1 MRMNSVEINLKNI
14 DALVAKH
21 IDALVAK
28 HDEQDVDEFKRFQD
42 DIERAIEPLQ
52 NQIVLHASAPQTWQ
66 ELLQQAGVEI
76 PSPISSEGYPAS
88 LSPSLLHKQSFAKL
102 MIGAVVAGV
111 AIGVVAAAIRA
122 ERFNGPDLSV
132 KHWFAQ
138 PARTPP
144 VAASADRAPTTPGD
158 VTMRLSSQAQSADGQ
173 AGGIGDQRPAPPQ
186 AAISEAPPQPADLPQ
201 AALVAA
207 DNDRSS
213 PPPNAEDASIN
224 SSVALPETGSALSVT
239 PPSVT
244 TPSVTT
250 PPNDDPGLSSKFS
263 DVQAN
268 REKPQASRDRP
279 GAKHASGPKVLRPRA
294 AVPDVS
300 INRSSSSSRTKR
312 LDQGR
317 RKDHRDAAASLRNP
331 AR

>member
-1 MRMNSVEINLKNI
+1 MRMNSVEINLKN
-14 DALVAKH
+14 

-144 VAASADRAPTTPGD
+144 VAASADRAPTTPGG

-224 SSVALPETGSALSVT
+224 NSVPLPETGSSLSVT
-239 PPSVT
+239 S
-244 TPSVTT
+244 PSVTT

>member
-1 MRMNSVEINLKNI
+1 MRMNSVEINLKN
-14 DALVAKH
+14 

-52 NQIVLHASAPQTWQ
+52 NQIVLYASAPQTWQ

-76 PSPISSEGYPAS
+76 PSPTSSERYPAS

-111 AIGVVAAAIRA
+111 AIGVVGAAIRA
-122 ERFNGPDLSV
+122 ERFNGTDLSV
-132 KHWFAQ
+132 RHWFAGLFK
-138 PARTPP
+138 TPP
-144 VAASADRAPTTPGD
+144 VVVSADGAPKTPGD
-158 VTMRLSSQAQSADGQ
+158 LTIRLSSQVQSANGQ

-186 AAISEAPPQPADLPQ
+186 ATFSGAPPQPADLPQ
-201 AALVAA
+201 AAPVAA

-213 PPPNAEDASIN
+213 PPPNAEDAPIN
-224 SSVALPETGSALSVT
+224 NSVALPEAGS
-239 PPSVT
+239 SVT
-244 TPSVTT
+244 TPSVTAL
-250 PPNDDPGLSSKFS
+250 PNDDPGLSSKFS

-268 REKPQASRDRP
+268 REKPQALRGRS

-300 INRSSSSSRTKR
+300 INRSSSSSRTQRR

-317 RKDHRDAAASLRNP
+317 RKDQRDQAASLRNP

>member
-14 DALVAKH
+14 DALVAAN
-21 IDALVAK
+21 DA
-28 HDEQDVDEFKRFQD
+28 QDVDEFKRFQD

-132 KHWFAQ
+132 KHWFAR
-138 PARTPP
+138 PAITPPP

-158 VTMRLSSQAQSADGQ
+158 ATTRLSSQVQPADGQ
-173 AGGIGDQRPAPPQ
+173 AGGISDQRPASPQ
-186 AAISEAPPQPADLPQ
+186 AAFSGAPPQPADLPQ
-201 AALVAA
+201 AAPVAA

-224 SSVALPETGSALSVT
+224 NSVALPETGS
-239 PPSVT
+239 SVT
-244 TPSVTT
+244 TPSVTAL
-250 PPNDDPGLSSKFS
+250 PNDDPGLSSKFS

-268 REKPQASRDRP
+268 REKPQALRGRS

-300 INRSSSSSRTKR
+300 INRSSSSSRAQRR

-317 RKDHRDAAASLRNP
+317 RKDQRDQAASLRNP

>member
-14 DALVAKH
+14 DALVA
-21 IDALVAK
+21 AN
-28 HDEQDVDEFKRFQD
+28 DEQDVDEFKRFQD

-52 NQIVLHASAPQTWQ
+52 NQIVLYASAPQTWQ

-76 PSPISSEGYPAS
+76 PSPTSSERYPAS

-111 AIGVVAAAIRA
+111 AIGVVGAAIRA
-122 ERFNGPDLSV
+122 ERFNGTDLSV
-132 KHWFAQ
+132 RHWFAGLFK
-138 PARTPP
+138 TPP
-144 VAASADRAPTTPGD
+144 VAVSADGAPRTPGD
-158 VTMRLSSQAQSADGQ
+158 LTIRLSSQVQSVDGQ

-186 AAISEAPPQPADLPQ
+186 AAFSGAPPQPADLPQ
-201 AALVAA
+201 AAPVAA
-207 DNDRSS
+207 DNDGSS

-224 SSVALPETGSALSVT
+224 NSVPLPETGSSLSVT
-239 PPSVT
+239 SPA
-244 TPSVTT
+244 VTT

-263 DVQAN
+263 DVQAS
-268 REKPQASRDRP
+268 REKPQALRDRS
-279 GAKHASGPKVLRPRA
+279 GAKRASGPKMLRPRA

-317 RKDHRDAAASLRNP
+317 RKDRRDEAASLRNP

>member
-1 MRMNSVEINLKNI
+1 MNSVEINLKNI
-14 DALVAKH
+14 DALVA
-21 IDALVAK
+21 AN
-28 HDEQDVDEFKRFQD
+28 DEQDVDEFKRFQD

-52 NQIVLHASAPQTWQ
+52 NQIVLHTSAPQTWQ

-76 PSPISSEGYPAS
+76 PSPISSERYPAS
-88 LSPSLLHKQSFAKL
+88 LAPSLLHKQSFAKL

-111 AIGVVAAAIRA
+111 AIGVAGAVIRT
-122 ERFNGPDLSV
+122 ERLDGRDLSV
-132 KHWFAQ
+132 RHWFTG
-138 PARTPP
+138 PFKTPP
-144 VAASADRAPTTPGD
+144 VAASADGAPRTPGD
-158 VTMRLSSQAQSADGQ
+158 LTMRLSPQVQSAGGQ

-186 AAISEAPPQPADLPQ
+186 ATFSEAPPQPADLPQ
-201 AALVAA
+201 AAPVAA

-213 PPPNAEDASIN
+213 PSRNAEDAPIN
-224 SSVALPETGSALSVT
+224 NSVPLPETASSLAVT
-239 PPSVT
+239 SPSVT
-244 TPSVTT
+244 TQPK
-250 PPNDDPGLSSKFS
+250 DDPGLSGKFS

-268 REKPQASRDRP
+268 REKPQALRERS
-279 GAKHASGPKVLRPRA
+279 GAKRAGGPKVLRPRA

-317 RKDHRDAAASLRNP
+317 RKDQRDQAASLRNP